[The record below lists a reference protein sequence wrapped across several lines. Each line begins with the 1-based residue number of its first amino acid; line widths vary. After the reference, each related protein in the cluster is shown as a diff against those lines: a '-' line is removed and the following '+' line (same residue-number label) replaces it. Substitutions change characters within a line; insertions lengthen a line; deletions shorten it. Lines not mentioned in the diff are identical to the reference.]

1 MKTNAIGVI
10 FTNIGDTLLRDMT
23 TRRCM
28 GSVPFGGR
36 YRLIDFPLSAMV
48 HAGISKVGITTR
60 HNYRSL
66 MDHLGSGKPWDLSR
80 KTGGIYLFP
89 PFSNLESGDNTTRLS
104 ELAAMIPFLENSTE
118 DYVICSDCDAVYNFD
133 MNDILNAHIESG
145 ADITFGYVHGV
156 LPAPSGRRMVLNM
169 DENQKVQ
176 EILIQPALTEECD
189 YAVNVTVHNRKLLIQ
204 MVKDALSRNYTTIT
218 RDVYQR
224 QVANYNMRGYAIGGY
239 VRVIDSVVT
248 YLRASQDLLKDEVR
262 ESLFCPDRPILTKER
277 DDAPT
282 RYAIGSKVTGSVV
295 ADGCVIEGEVTNCVL
310 FRGVKVEKG
319 TVLSNCVIMQDSVI
333 SKDSKL
339 SYVITDKKVE
349 ITPTRTLMGF
359 ESYPAYIGKNSIV

>member
-23 TRRCM
+23 GPRCM

-80 KTGGIYLFP
+80 KAGGIYLFP
-89 PFSNLESGDNTTRLS
+89 PFSNTESGDNTTRLS

-133 MNDILNAHIESG
+133 MNDLLSAHVESG
-145 ADITFGYVHGV
+145 ADITFGYVHGK

-169 DENQKVQ
+169 DETQKVQ
-176 EILIQPALTEECD
+176 EILIQPDKTEECD
-189 YAVNVTVHNRKLLIQ
+189 YAINVTVHNRKRLIA
-204 MVKDALSRNYTTIT
+204 VIKDALSRNYTTIT

-224 QVANYNMRGYAIGGY
+224 QLSSFNVRGYRVEGY
-239 VRVIDSVVT
+239 VRVIDSTAT
-248 YLRASQDLLKDEVR
+248 YLSANEDLLQKEVR
-262 ESLFCPDRPILTKER
+262 QQLFHPDRPILTKER

-282 RYAIGSKVTGSVV
+282 RYAIGGKVTGSLV
-295 ADGCVIEGEVTNCVL
+295 ADGCVIAGRVNNCIL

-319 TVLSNCVIMQDSVI
+319 AVLENCVIMQDSVI
-333 SKDSKL
+333 RKDAHL
-339 SYVITDKKVE
+339 SYVITDKDVE

-359 ESYPAYIGKNSIV
+359 ESYPAYIAKKSIV

>member
-23 TRRCM
+23 QRRCM

-89 PFSNLESGDNTTRLS
+89 PFSNVESGDNTTRLA

-118 DYVICSDCDAVYNFD
+118 DYVVCSDCDAVYNFD
-133 MNDILNAHIESG
+133 MTDLLKAHAQSG
-145 ADITFGYVHGV
+145 ADVTFGYVHGE

-169 DENQKVQ
+169 DSKGNVE
-176 EILIQPALTEECD
+176 EILIQPAITEPCD
-189 YAVNVTVHNRKLLIQ
+189 YAINVTVHNRKLLIQ
-204 MVKDALSRNYTTIT
+204 MVKDALSRNYTTLT

-224 QVANYNMRGYAIGGY
+224 QLGNYKMMGYPIQGY

-248 YLRASQDLLKDEVR
+248 YLRASEDLLSKEVR
-262 ESLFCPDRPILTKER
+262 NSLFCAERPILTKER

-282 RYAIGSKVTGSVV
+282 RYAVGGKVTGSLV
-295 ADGCVIEGEVTNCVL
+295 ADGCVIEGEVKNCVL

-319 TVLSNCVIMQDSVI
+319 ARLENCVIMQDSVI
-333 SKDSKL
+333 SKDACL
-339 SYVITDKKVE
+339 SYVITDKDVE
-349 ITPTRTLMGF
+349 ITPTRTLVGF
-359 ESYPAYIGKNSIV
+359 ESYPAYIAKKSIV

>member
-23 TRRCM
+23 QKRCM

-36 YRLIDFPLSAMV
+36 YRMIDFPLSAMV

-80 KTGGIYLFP
+80 KAGGIYLFP
-89 PFSNLESGDNTTRLS
+89 PFSNTESGDNTTRLS

-118 DYVICSDCDAVYNFD
+118 DYVICSDCDTVYNFD
-133 MNDILNAHIESG
+133 MNALLCAHIESG

-169 DENQKVQ
+169 DENKKVR

-189 YAVNVTVHNRKLLIQ
+189 YAVNVTVHNRKRLIQ
-204 MVKDALSRNYTTIT
+204 VIKDALSRNFTTIT

-224 QVANYNMRGYAIGGY
+224 QQESFDMRGYEIEGY
-239 VRVIDSVVT
+239 VRVIDSLST
-248 YLRASQDLLKDEVR
+248 YLSANEDLLKKEVR
-262 ESLFCPDRPILTKER
+262 DALFCADRPILTKER

-282 RYAIGSKVTGSVV
+282 RYAIGGKVTGSLV
-295 ADGCVIEGEVTNCVL
+295 ADGCVIEGEVKDCIL
-310 FRGVKVEKG
+310 FRGVKIEKG
-319 TVLSNCVIMQDSVI
+319 AVLSNCVIMQDSVV
-333 SKDSKL
+333 SKNAHL
-339 SYVITDKKVE
+339 SYVITDKDVE

-359 ESYPAYIGKNSIV
+359 ESYPAYIAKNSVV